1 MYRIKQYTKNRALKI
16 GVEVRPSKTKG
27 KKIDV
32 FKRGKKI
39 ASIGATGY
47 GDYPTFLEKKG
58 KEFADKRRILYKARH
73 EKNRRVKWSNG
84 WLADNLLW

>member
-1 MYRIKQYTKNRALKI
+1 MYRIKQYTKNRALQI
-16 GVEVRPSKTKG
+16 GVEVKPSKVKG

-32 FKRGKKI
+32 FRRGKKI
-39 ASIGATGY
+39 ASIGAIGY

-58 KEFADKRRILYKARH
+58 KVFAEKRRKLYKLRH
-73 EKNRRVKWSNG
+73 GKTRKIKWSNS

>member
-16 GVEVRPSKTKG
+16 GVEVRPSKVKG

-32 FKRGKKI
+32 FRKGKKI
-39 ASIGATGY
+39 ASIGAIDY

-58 KEFADKRRILYKARH
+58 KVFAEKRRKLYKIRH
-73 EKNRRVKWSNG
+73 GKTRKIKWSNS

>member
-16 GVEVRPSKTKG
+16 GVQVKPSKVKG

-32 FKRGKKI
+32 FRRGKKI
-39 ASIGATGY
+39 ASIGAIGY
-47 GDYPTFLEKKG
+47 GDYPTFWEKKG
-58 KEFADKRRILYKARH
+58 KVFAEKRRKLYKIRH
-73 EKNRRVKWSNG
+73 NKTRKIKWSNS